1 MEIMIKKA
9 TILALSVLFFYG
21 CVGNSNKK
29 SNEDTEIKSPIDDPV
44 NITEEEANE
53 IAIRQAAAD
62 GFDSPTLWAEG
73 STKISIVY
81 SIKYEKDLKVYDVT
95 MSTPGKLF
103 GAFYYVSTE
112 NGEIIESTH

>member
-1 MEIMIKKA
+1 MIKKA
-9 TILALSVLFFYG
+9 TILALTFLFLYG
-21 CVGNSNKK
+21 CVGNSNMN
-29 SNEDTEIKSPIDDPV
+29 SNEDSERKSPIDDPV

-62 GFDSPTLWAEG
+62 GFDSPALWEEG

-81 SIKYEKDLKVYDVT
+81 SIKYDRDLKVYDVT
-95 MSTPGKLF
+95 MSTPGNLF

>member
-1 MEIMIKKA
+1 MIKKA
-9 TILALSVLFFYG
+9 TILAITFFFLYG
-21 CVGNSNKK
+21 CVENSNKDSESK
-29 SNEDTEIKSPIDDPV
+29 SAVDNPV
-44 NITEEEANE
+44 NIAEEEANE
-53 IAIRQAAAD
+53 IALRQAVAD
-62 GFDSPTLWAEG
+62 GFDSPTLWEEG

-81 SIKYEKDLKVYDVT
+81 SIKYDRDMKVYDVT